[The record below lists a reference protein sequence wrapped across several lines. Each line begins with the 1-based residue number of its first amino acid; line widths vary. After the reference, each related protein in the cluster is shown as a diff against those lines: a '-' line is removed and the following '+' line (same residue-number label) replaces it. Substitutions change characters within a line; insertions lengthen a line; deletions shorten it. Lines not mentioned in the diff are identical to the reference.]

1 MLVSVDATSRT
12 GKTTHWWNLTKNRL
26 LPVFVALG
34 VMWILELI
42 DFAAE
47 GDPLNQY
54 GIVPRTLS
62 GLAGIPLAPFLHIDV
77 LHHLVPNTIPFLVLG
92 SLVSLGGR
100 QLFAGVSMFVA
111 LTAGLGTWVF
121 GQSGL
126 HIGASG
132 VIFGY
137 LGFLIARGLFEKSLR
152 WVLVSI
158 AVGIVY
164 VGLIQSLSEL
174 RAGVSWTSHFF
185 GFTGGLGLA
194 MLCYMRVRKK
204 A

>member
-1 MLVSVDATSRT
+1 MSD
-12 GKTTHWWNLTKNRL
+12 
-26 LPVFVALG
+26 
-34 VMWILELI
+34 
-42 DFAAE
+42 
-47 GDPLNQY
+47 
-54 GIVPRTLS
+54 TL
-62 GLAGIPLAPFLHIDV
+62 F
-77 LHHLVPNTIPFLVLG
+77 
-92 SLVSLGGR
+92 LVSLGGR

-111 LTAGLGTWVF
+111 LTAGLGTWIF

-137 LGFLIARGLFEKSLR
+137 LGFLVARGLFEKSLR

-185 GFTGGLGLA
+185 GFAGGLGLA
-194 MLCYMRVRKK
+194 MLCYMRVKKK

>member
-1 MLVSVDATSRT
+1 MDSPAIR
-12 GKTTHWWNLTKNRL
+12 KTTDWWNLAKNRF
-26 LPVFVALG
+26 LPVFIALG
-34 VMWILELI
+34 LMWILELI
-42 DFAAE
+42 DFAAA

-54 GIVPRTLS
+54 GIVPRTLA
-62 GLAGIPLAPFLHIDV
+62 GLTGIPLAPFLHIDV
-77 LHHLVPNTIPFLVLG
+77 LHHLIPNTVPFLVLG
-92 SLVSLGGR
+92 SLVSFGGK
-100 QLFAGVSMFVA
+100 QLYAGVSMFVA
-111 LTAGLGTWVF
+111 LTAGLGTWLF
-121 GQSGL
+121 GETGL

-164 VGLIQSLSEL
+164 TGLIQSLSEL

-185 GFTGGLGLA
+185 GFAGGLGLA
-194 MLCYMRVRKK
+194 MLLYMRIKDR